1 MGDADAFIATGREAL
16 DTGDWAAAR
25 DAFAAAVAADE
36 TPEALLGLADA
47 LWWLEDVEASQRR
60 RERAYAALRRA
71 GAWPQ
76 AAGVAMTLCINEG
89 RSLGNQAAAR
99 GWLGRAARLVADHG
113 LVPLEGWVLLG
124 RAALANEG
132 GDVAG
137 ANDLARAAAE
147 AARTSGDADLEL
159 CAISLVGATLV
170 KLGRVEEGAALLD
183 EAMAGALAGEGSPD
197 TAVYA
202 SCVTVAACSLA
213 AELGR
218 ALRWIRAAE
227 EFNRRYGSVHLYAVC
242 RAHRGGVLF
251 AAGRWEEAETELER
265 ALRTATATE
274 PAQRVRAVA
283 ALAELRLA
291 QGRVEEAVRLLD
303 GQADRPEAAR
313 ALGAVR
319 LATGEPAGAA
329 AVLARRLRDD
339 DEIDVVT
346 APLHELLA
354 TADLAQ
360 GDVAAAE
367 ARARRVAEAG
377 AQRGS
382 DAIAA
387 PGDRAL
393 GRVLATAGDPDGAV
407 DRFERALAAFV
418 RLELP
423 YEAART
429 RLAVAE
435 VLARGR
441 AEAAIA
447 EAREALAALEAL
459 GAGPEADKAA
469 ALLRSLGVK
478 AARSGPKGIGVLTKR
493 EQEVLALL
501 GEGLS
506 NRQIAERLVVAPKT
520 AENHVSSVLFK
531 LQLTGR
537 AQAAAYAVRHLGVP
551 PGER

>member
-1 MGDADAFIATGREAL
+1 MGDADALIATGREAL

-47 LWWLEDVEASQRR
+47 LWWLEDVDASQRR

-71 GAWPQ
+71 GASPQ

-99 GWLGRAARLVADHG
+99 GWLGRAARLVAEHG

-170 KLGRVEEGAALLD
+170 KLGRVEDGAALLD

-251 AAGRWEEAETELER
+251 AAGRWEEAEAELER
-265 ALRTATATE
+265 ALRTATANE

-339 DEIDVVT
+339 EIDVVT
-346 APLHELLA
+346 APLHELLV

-360 GDVAAAE
+360 GDVAAAG
-367 ARARRVAEAG
+367 ALARRVAEAG
-377 AQRGS
+377 AERGS

-393 GRVLATAGDPDGAV
+393 GRVLAAAGDPDGAV

-429 RLAVAE
+429 RLALAE
-435 VLARGR
+435 VLAPGR

-459 GAGPEADKAA
+459 GAGPEADAAA

>member
-1 MGDADAFIATGREAL
+1 MADTDTLIETGREAL
-16 DTGDWAAAR
+16 ETGDWAAAR
-25 DAFAAAVAADE
+25 DAFAAAVGADE

-47 LWWLEDVEASQRR
+47 LWWLEDVEDSQRR

-89 RSLGNQAAAR
+89 RSLGNYAAAR

-113 LVPLEGWVLLG
+113 LAPLEGWVLLG
-124 RAALANEG
+124 RASVANEDG
-132 GDVAG
+132 AVAE
-137 ANDLARAAAE
+137 AHDLARAAAE
-147 AARTSGDADLEL
+147 AARASGDADLEL
-159 CAISLVGATLV
+159 CAISLVGGTLV
-170 KLGRVEEGAALLD
+170 KLGRIEDGAALLD

-213 AELGR
+213 AELAR

-227 EFNRRYGSVHLYAVC
+227 DFSRRYGSVHLYAVC
-242 RAHRGGVLF
+242 RAHHGGVLF
-251 AAGRWEEAETELER
+251 AAGRWDEAEAELER
-265 ALRTATATE
+265 ALRTATANE
-274 PAQRVRAVA
+274 PAQRVRALA

-291 QGRVEEAVRLLD
+291 QGRVEEAARLLD

-319 LATGEPAGAA
+319 LATGEPAAAA
-329 AVLARRLRDD
+329 AVLGRRLRDGA
-339 DEIDVVT
+339 EVDVAS

-354 TADLAQ
+354 AADLAQ
-360 GDVAAAE
+360 GDVAAAGE
-367 ARARRVAEAG
+367 RARRVAETG
-377 AQRGS
+377 AERGS
-382 DAIAA
+382 DVIAA
-387 PGDRAL
+387 PGERAL
-393 GRVLATAGDPDGAV
+393 GRVLAATGEHDAAV
-407 DRFERALAAFV
+407 DRLERALAAYV

-429 RLAVAE
+429 RLALAE
-435 VLARGR
+435 ALAPVR

-459 GAGPEADKAA
+459 GAGGDADAAA
-469 ALLRSLGVK
+469 ALLRTLGVK
-478 AARSGPKGIGVLTKR
+478 SARSGPKGLGVLTKR
-493 EQEVLALL
+493 EREVLALL
-501 GEGLS
+501 GEGLT

-531 LQLTGR
+531 LELTGR
-537 AQAAAYAVRHLGVP
+537 AQAAAYAVRHTTPP
-551 PGER
+551 PGQR